1 MSTTYIISWDQLG
14 VECIFNATEA
24 DRQITFEMLK
34 GTYDGTTPRHTS
46 GSLLH
51 FLELRARVNSQRHYE
66 IYAIE
71 VENDISQQDLEEMF
85 ESNPQGSA
93 DLIRNRGT
101 CLYSDRAD
109 QTKVKIT

>member
-1 MSTTYIISWDQLG
+1 MPNTYIISWDQLG
-14 VECIFNATEA
+14 VECVFNATEA
-24 DRQITFEMLK
+24 DKQITFEILK
-34 GTYDGTTPRHTS
+34 GTYNDTTPRHNS
-46 GSLLH
+46 GTLLH

-66 IYAIE
+66 IYVIE
-71 VENDISQQDLEEMF
+71 VEDDISQHDLEEMF

-109 QTKVKIT
+109 PTKVKIT